1 MFKLFEKT
9 AKSEVA
15 IAEPK
20 AKLKGKTTV
29 EIIEEIHESFFTEV
43 DKLLQAAKI
52 SNSLDTDKQALI
64 EKCERL
70 KQIGFTNTKEVKE
83 AETELARLEQLK
95 KDNEAKKNLIEAI
108 NYFTMKYPAYKFITE
123 DSVRKICEKYNLI
136 YGEISRYTGTVPDKN
151 LKQLEDFKV
160 LEEDECYVLEERTR
174 GFFMD
179 ATERTMRK
187 EYRTFEKYK
196 TSKEPKEPKEQQP
209 DAYLLHLQMMQA
221 SNFHVRTIDMK
232 CPLEI
237 AAPQSD
243 FNMTGM
249 EVKNHKI
256 QKIDIPDP
264 VVLKPVIFNN
274 MKYYLIIT
282 AWGIEA
288 SDEIVVN
295 QRMN

>member
-1 MFKLFEKT
+1 MIKLLKREKR
-9 AKSEVA
+9 VR
-15 IAEPK
+15 
-20 AKLKGKTTV
+20 
-29 EIIEEIHESFFTEV
+29 IIEEIHESFFTEV
-43 DKLLQAAKI
+43 DKLLQEANI
-52 SNSLDTDKQALI
+52 SNSLDTNKQALL

-123 DSVRKICEKYNLI
+123 DSVRKICKKYNLI

-160 LEEDECYVLEERTR
+160 LEEDECYVLEERER
-174 GFFMD
+174 GYLY
-179 ATERTMRK
+179 AKERTMRK
-187 EYRTFEKYK
+187 KYRTFEEYK
-196 TSKEPKEPKEQQP
+196 ASKEPKEEQT
-209 DAYLLHLQMMQA
+209 DAYFLHFFLHLRIMEV

-237 AAPQSD
+237 AAPQGD

-256 QKIDIPDP
+256 QNDP

-282 AWGIEA
+282 AWGYEC
-288 SDEIVVN
+288 D
-295 QRMN
+295 